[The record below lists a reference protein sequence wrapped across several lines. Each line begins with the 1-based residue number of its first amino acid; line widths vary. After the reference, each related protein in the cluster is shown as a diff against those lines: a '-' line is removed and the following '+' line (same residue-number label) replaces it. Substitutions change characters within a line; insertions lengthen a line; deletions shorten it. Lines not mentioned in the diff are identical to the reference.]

1 MSGKV
6 EPDPGA
12 RGVPP
17 PPVGQPDPELLRI
30 RRRGAAVSALIGFAI
45 AAAWTLGAWGL
56 VTATKPAVYEEPSFA
71 EVADAALQ
79 EEIDQFIWIAWFV
92 GLVVIVGSVIFVAHR
107 QLTRGH

>member
-17 PPVGQPDPELLRI
+17 PPVGQPDPELLRT
-30 RRRGAAVSALIGFAI
+30 R
-45 AAAWTLGAWGL
+45 
-56 VTATKPAVYEEPSFA
+56 AVYEEPSFA